1 MAGETMPD
9 GTPVRWLT
17 AEQQRSWRAY
27 TEGTARLLQALGT
40 ELEEDANLSTG
51 EYEVLVRLSE
61 VPERTMRMSELADQ
75 VAHSRS
81 RLTHTVGR
89 MERAGLVRRSAC
101 ETDARGV
108 NCTMTEHGWQVL
120 VAAAPGHVHAVRDNF
135 VDLLTDEQLAAI
147 GAAMAVVAEALAPPA
162 RRPAPARA

>member
-17 AEQQRSWRAY
+17 ADQQRSWRAY
-27 TEGTARLLQALGT
+27 RDGTARLLEVLAR
-40 ELEEDANLSTG
+40 ELEDDAQLSSG

-61 VPERTMRMSELADQ
+61 APGRTMRMSEIAHE

-81 RLTHTVGR
+81 RLTHTIGR
-89 MERAGLVRRSAC
+89 MERGDLVRRSAC

-108 NCTMTEHGWQVL
+108 DCTMTEHGWDVL
-120 VAAAPGHVHAVRDNF
+120 VTAAPGHVHAVRDNF
-135 VDLLTDEQLAAI
+135 VDLLTDEQLSAV
-147 GAAMAVVAEALAPPA
+147 GDAMAVVAEALAPPA
-162 RRPAPARA
+162 RRPVAARG